1 MLQWILTVLY
11 ILLILGVFTIIL
23 VDRGD
28 SGRKFAWLL
37 VIAMLPVA
45 GLVLYLMFGINYR
58 HHWIFNRRH
67 QRYMDIFEAEATPEL
82 DRILFGHDNESA
94 VREEFRP
101 LARLL
106 GAESY
111 PSVTSGNDIEIITNG
126 QRKFDLLREDILAA
140 KESIHIEYFH
150 FGNDKGSKAIKR
162 LLMQKAR
169 EGVKVRFLYENIA
182 NFPIAS
188 AYYNAMRK
196 AGVEVVKFT
205 NPRMHLL
212 DLVTKLNYRN
222 HRKIVV
228 IDGKIG
234 YTGGMNI
241 NDHYFRLWR
250 DTHLRLTGNA
260 VAVLQHTFLDSW
272 LTGGGTIDKA
282 MIEFYPMA
290 KEPVI
295 PATEPPL
302 PVTESAHSVTEPPH
316 LVTESPHSVTEPAE
330 VPEKAG
336 LQRTVASTSSA
347 TGENGPAADEN
358 GLAAEGNGSAAGGN
372 GSAAGEKE
380 IDFHATH
387 PTLKNKLVQ
396 IVPDEPDLPLTILQ
410 LSYEWAL
417 QHAKKYIYLQTPYFV
432 PTEPVMDA
440 LKTAALCGVDVRL
453 MLPEVADNIL
463 MRPANRA
470 YYEEVLQAGVRIFLR
485 QGEFI
490 HAKTF
495 VCDDYLSSI
504 GSANLD
510 FRSFAINYEI
520 NAHIYDEETALMNKG
535 IFLYDLRQCRE
546 LTIEEWS
553 NRPWYSRLLESFMRL
568 FAPLL

>member
-1 MLQWILTVLY
+1 MLQWILTGFYV
-11 ILLILGVFTIIL
+11 LLILSVFTVIL
-23 VDRGD
+23 IDKGD

-37 VIAMLPVA
+37 IIAVLPVV

-67 QRYMDIFEAEATPEL
+67 QRYRDIFDAGTTPEL
-82 DRILFGHDNESA
+82 SRILFGHLYEEKI
-94 VREEFRP
+94 REEFRP

-106 GAESY
+106 GAEHY
-111 PSVTSGNDIEIITNG
+111 PSVTSGNDIEIITSG

-140 KESIHIEYFH
+140 RESIHIEYFH

-169 EGVKVRFLYENIA
+169 EGAKVRFLYENIA

-188 AYYNAMRK
+188 AYYNDMKK
-196 AGVEVVKFT
+196 AGVDVVKFT

-212 DLVTKLNYRN
+212 DLATKLNYRN

-241 NDHYFRLWR
+241 NDHYFRQWR
-250 DTHLRLTGNA
+250 DTHMRITGDA
-260 VAVLQHTFLDSW
+260 VAVLQYTFLDSW
-272 LTGGGTIDKA
+272 LTGGGTIDKP
-282 MIEFYPMA
+282 MIDFYPMA
-290 KEPVI
+290 KNQ
-295 PATEPPL
+295 
-302 PVTESAHSVTEPPH
+302 VTDDSTSVT
-316 LVTESPHSVTEPAE
+316 SANSVTVRQQAKVMDNIASASPAI
-330 VPEKAG
+330 
-336 LQRTVASTSSA
+336 
-347 TGENGPAADEN
+347 GE
-358 GLAAEGNGSAAGGN
+358 EG
-372 GSAAGEKE
+372 

-396 IVPDEPDLPLTILQ
+396 IVPDEPDLPLPILQ
-410 LSYEWAL
+410 LSYEWTL

-470 YYEEVLQAGVRIFLR
+470 YYEEALQAGVRIFLR

-510 FRSFAINYEI
+510 FRSFAINYEV
-520 NAHIYDEETALMNKG
+520 NSYIYDEEAALMNKN
-535 IFLYDLRQCRE
+535 IFMHDIRQCRE
-546 LTIEEWS
+546 LTLEEWS
-553 NRPWYSRLLESFMRL
+553 RRPWYSRLLESLMRL

>member
-1 MLQWILTVLY
+1 MQWVLSALY
-11 ILLILGVFTIIL
+11 FLLILSVFTVIL
-23 VDRGD
+23 VDNGD

-37 VIAMLPVA
+37 IIAVLPVV
-45 GLVLYLMFGINYR
+45 GLVLYFMFGINYR

-67 QRYMDIFEAEATPEL
+67 QRYRSIFETETTPEL
-82 DRILFGHDNESA
+82 NRILFGHDNESKI
-94 VREEFRP
+94 REEFRP

-106 GAESY
+106 GADGH
-111 PSVTSGNDIEIITNG
+111 PSVTSGNDLEIITSG
-126 QRKFDLLREDILAA
+126 QRKFDLLCEDILAA

-150 FGNDKGSKAIKR
+150 FGNDKGSNAIKR

-188 AYYNAMRK
+188 AYYNDMRK

-205 NPRMHLL
+205 NPRMHVL
-212 DLVTKLNYRN
+212 DLATKLNYRN

-250 DTHLRLTGNA
+250 DTHLRITGNA
-260 VAVLQHTFLDSW
+260 VAVLQYTFLDSW
-272 LTGGGTIDKA
+272 LTGGGTIDKE
-282 MIEFYPMA
+282 MIEFYPMV
-290 KEPVI
+290 KK
-295 PATEPPL
+295 
-302 PVTESAHSVTEPPH
+302 PVTEPSRPVAELVEATASEYSAPS
-316 LVTESPHSVTEPAE
+316 
-330 VPEKAG
+330 G
-336 LQRTVASTSSA
+336 ASTGSA
-347 TGENGPAADEN
+347 TED
-358 GLAAEGNGSAAGGN
+358 
-372 GSAAGEKE
+372 E
-380 IDFHATH
+380 IDFRATH
-387 PTLKNKLVQ
+387 PTLKDNLIQ
-396 IVPDEPDLPLTILQ
+396 IVPDEPDLPLPILQ

-440 LKTAALCGVDVRL
+440 LKTAAICGVDVRL
-453 MLPEVADNIL
+453 MLPEVADNLL

-470 YYEEVLQAGVRIFLR
+470 YYEEALQAGVRIFLR

-510 FRSFAINYEI
+510 FRSFAINYEV
-520 NAHIYDEETALMNKG
+520 NTYIYDESTAMMNKG
-535 IFLYDLRQCRE
+535 IFLHDLRLCRE
-546 LTIEEWS
+546 LTLEEW
-553 NRPWYSRLLESFMRL
+553 NKRPWYSRFLESFMRL

>member
-37 VIAMLPVA
+37 VIAVLPVV
-45 GLVLYLMFGINYR
+45 GLALYLMFGINYR

-67 QRYMDIFEAEATPEL
+67 QRYKDIFKAGTTPEL
-82 DRILFGHDNESA
+82 DRILFGHDNEA
-94 VREEFRP
+94 LVREEFRP

-106 GAESY
+106 GAENY
-111 PSVTSGNDIEIITNG
+111 PGVTSGNDLEIITNG
-126 QRKFDLLREDILAA
+126 QRKFDLLCSDILAA
-140 KESIHIEYFH
+140 RESIHIEYFH

-162 LLMQKAR
+162 LLMQKAQG
-169 EGVKVRFLYENIA
+169 GVKVRFLYENIA

-188 AYYNAMRK
+188 AYYNDMRK

-205 NPRMHLL
+205 NPRMHVL
-212 DLVTKLNYRN
+212 DLATKLNYRN

-228 IDGKIG
+228 IDGEIG

-250 DTHLRLTGNA
+250 DTHMRITGNA

-272 LTGGGTIDKA
+272 LTGGGTIDKP
-282 MIEFYPMA
+282 MIDYYPMA
-290 KEPVI
+290 KKPVAERVGSMTGDTSLETATAC
-295 PATEPPL
+295 PAVKE
-302 PVTESAHSVTEPPH
+302 
-316 LVTESPHSVTEPAE
+316 
-330 VPEKAG
+330 
-336 LQRTVASTSSA
+336 
-347 TGENGPAADEN
+347 
-358 GLAAEGNGSAAGGN
+358 EG
-372 GSAAGEKE
+372 

-387 PTLKNKLVQ
+387 PTLKGKLIQ
-396 IVPDEPDLPLTILQ
+396 IVPDEPDFPLPILQ
-410 LSYEWAL
+410 MSYEWAL
-417 QHAKKYIYLQTPYFV
+417 QHAKRYIYLQTPYFV

-453 MLPEVADNIL
+453 MLPEVADNPL

-470 YYEEVLQAGVRIFLR
+470 YYEEVLQTGVRIFLR
-485 QGEFI
+485 RGEFI

-510 FRSFAINYEI
+510 FRSFAINYEV
-520 NAHIYDEETALMNKG
+520 NACIYDEETAIMNKG
-535 IFLYDLRQCRE
+535 IFQYDLRQCHE
-546 LTIEEWS
+546 LTLQEWS
-553 NRPWYSRLLESFMRL
+553 ARPWYSRILESLTRL

>member
-302 PVTESAHSVTEPPH
+302 PVTESAHSVTEP
-316 LVTESPHSVTEPAE
+316 AE

-358 GLAAEGNGSAAGGN
+358 GLATEGN

>member
-11 ILLILGVFTIIL
+11 GLLILSVFTIIL

-37 VIAMLPVA
+37 VIAVLPVV
-45 GLVLYLMFGINYR
+45 GLALYLMFGINYR

-67 QRYMDIFEAEATPEL
+67 QRYRDIFEAGTTPEL
-82 DRILFGHDNESA
+82 NRILFGHDNEA
-94 VREEFRP
+94 QIREEFRP

-111 PSVTSGNDIEIITNG
+111 PSVTSGNDLEIITNG
-126 QRKFDLLREDILAA
+126 QRKFDLLCQDILAA

-150 FGNDKGSKAIKR
+150 FGNDKGSKAIKQ
-162 LLMQKAR
+162 LLMQKAH

-188 AYYNAMRK
+188 AYYNDMRK

-205 NPRMHLL
+205 NPRMHVL
-212 DLVTKLNYRN
+212 DLATKLNYRN

-228 IDGKIG
+228 IDGMIG

-250 DTHLRLTGNA
+250 DTHMRITGDA
-260 VAVLQHTFLDSW
+260 VAVLQYTFLDSW

-282 MIEFYPMA
+282 MIDFYPMA
-290 KEPVI
+290 KKS
-295 PATEPPL
+295 TT
-302 PVTESAHSVTEPPH
+302 VTEA
-316 LVTESPHSVTEPAE
+316 PHSVTEPVEVTEPIEVTEPVE
-330 VPEKAG
+330 VP
-336 LQRTVASTSSA
+336 
-347 TGENGPAADEN
+347 N
-358 GLAAEGNGSAAGGN
+358 
-372 GSAAGEKE
+372 E

-387 PTLKNKLVQ
+387 PVLKDKLVQ
-396 IVPDEPDLPLTILQ
+396 IVPDEPDLPLQILQ
-410 LSYEWAL
+410 MSYEWAL
-417 QHAKKYIYLQTPYFV
+417 QHAQRYIYLQTPYFV

-453 MLPEVADNIL
+453 MLPEVADNLL

-470 YYEEVLQAGVRIFLR
+470 YYEEALQAGVRIFLR

-510 FRSFAINYEI
+510 FRSFAINYEV
-520 NAHIYDEETALMNKG
+520 NAYIYDEQTAIMNKG
-535 IFLYDLRQCRE
+535 IFQYDLRQCHE
-546 LTIEEWS
+546 LTLEEWS
-553 NRPWYSRLLESFMRL
+553 ARPWYSRLLESLMRL

>member
-11 ILLILGVFTIIL
+11 ILLILSVFTIIL
-23 VDRGD
+23 IDRGD

-37 VIAMLPVA
+37 VIAVLPVV
-45 GLVLYLMFGINYR
+45 GLALYLMFGINYR

-67 QRYMDIFEAEATPEL
+67 QRYRDIFEAGTTPEL
-82 DRILFGHDNESA
+82 NRILFGHDNESA
-94 VREEFRP
+94 IREEFRP

-111 PSVTSGNDIEIITNG
+111 PSVTYGNDVEIITSG

-188 AYYNAMRK
+188 AYYNDMRK
-196 AGVEVVKFT
+196 AGVEIVKFT
-205 NPRMHLL
+205 NPRMHVL
-212 DLVTKLNYRN
+212 DLATKLNYRN

-241 NDHYFRLWR
+241 NDHYFRQWR
-250 DTHLRLTGNA
+250 DTHMRITGDA
-260 VAVLQHTFLDSW
+260 VAVLQYTFLDSW
-272 LTGGGTIDKA
+272 LTGGGTIDKV
-282 MIEFYPMA
+282 MIDFYPMA
-290 KEPVI
+290 K
-295 PATEPPL
+295 T
-302 PVTESAHSVTEPPH
+302 PVTEPV
-316 LVTESPHSVTEPAE
+316 E
-330 VPEKAG
+330 VPERAEA
-336 LQRTVASTSSA
+336 LQTFASTSSA
-347 TGENGPAADEN
+347 TGDT
-358 GLAAEGNGSAAGGN
+358 GSAAGDT
-372 GSAAGEKE
+372 GSE
-380 IDFHATH
+380 IDFRATH
-387 PTLKNKLVQ
+387 PTLKGKLIQ
-396 IVPDEPDLPLTILQ
+396 IVPDEPDLPLPILQ
-410 LSYEWAL
+410 MSYEWAL

-453 MLPEVADNIL
+453 MLPEVADNLL

-485 QGEFI
+485 KGEFI

-510 FRSFAINYEI
+510 FRSFAINYEV
-520 NAHIYDEETALMNKG
+520 NSYIYDEETAQMNKG
-535 IFLYDLRQCRE
+535 IFMYDLRQCHE
-546 LTIEEWS
+546 LTLEEW
-553 NRPWYSRLLESFMRL
+553 NARPWYSRILESFMRL

>member
-1 MLQWILTVLY
+1 MLQWILTGFY
-11 ILLILGVFTIIL
+11 FLLILSVFTVIL
-23 VDRGD
+23 IDKGD

-37 VIAMLPVA
+37 IIAVLPVI

-67 QRYMDIFEAEATPEL
+67 QRYRDIFDAGTTPEL
-82 DRILFGHDNESA
+82 NRILFGHLNEEKI
-94 VREEFRP
+94 REEFRP

-106 GAESY
+106 GAEHY
-111 PSVTSGNDIEIITNG
+111 PSVTSGNDIEIITSG

-140 KESIHIEYFH
+140 RESIHIEYFH

-188 AYYNAMRK
+188 AYYNDMRK
-196 AGVEVVKFT
+196 AGVDVVKFT

-212 DLVTKLNYRN
+212 DLATKLNYRN

-250 DTHLRLTGNA
+250 DTHMRITGDA

-272 LTGGGTIDKA
+272 LTGGGTIDKP
-282 MIEFYPMA
+282 MIDYYPMA
-290 KEPVI
+290 KRPV
-295 PATEPPL
+295 
-302 PVTESAHSVTEPPH
+302 
-316 LVTESPHSVTEPAE
+316 LVNEPAE
-330 VPEKAG
+330 VTGRANDIPDNVALMVGEPC
-336 LQRTVASTSSA
+336 RTTSSA
-347 TGENGPAADEN
+347 TGDAD
-358 GLAAEGNGSAAGGN
+358 S
-372 GSAAGEKE
+372 E

-387 PTLKNKLVQ
+387 PILKGKLVQ
-396 IVPDEPDLPLTILQ
+396 IVPDEPDLPLPILQ
-410 LSYEWAL
+410 MSYEWVL
-417 QHAKKYIYLQTPYFV
+417 QHAKEYIYLQTPYFV

-440 LKTAALCGVDVRL
+440 LKTAALCDVDVRL

-470 YYEEVLQAGVRIFLR
+470 YYEEALQAGVRIFLR

-510 FRSFAINYEI
+510 FRSFAINYEV
-520 NAHIYDEETALMNKG
+520 NSYIYDEEAALMNKG
-535 IFLYDLRQCRE
+535 IFMHDIRQCRE
-546 LTIEEWS
+546 LTLEEWS
-553 NRPWYSRLLESFMRL
+553 RRPWYSRLLESLMRL

>member
-37 VIAMLPVA
+37 VIAVLPVA

-67 QRYMDIFEAEATPEL
+67 QRYRDIFEAETTPEL
-82 DRILFGHDNESA
+82 NRILFGHDNESA

-111 PSVTSGNDIEIITNG
+111 PSVTSGNDIEIITSG
-126 QRKFDLLREDILAA
+126 QRKFDLLCEDILAA

-162 LLMQKAR
+162 LLMQKAQ

-212 DLVTKLNYRN
+212 DLATKLNYRN

-260 VAVLQHTFLDSW
+260 VAVLQYTFLDSW

-290 KEPVI
+290 KNH
-295 PATEPPL
+295 
-302 PVTESAHSVTEPPH
+302 SSVTEPVEAPER
-316 LVTESPHSVTEPAE
+316 TEHS
-330 VPEKAG
+330 
-336 LQRTVASTSSA
+336 QTVASTSSA
-347 TGENGPAADEN
+347 TGEAGPAT
-358 GLAAEGNGSAAGGN
+358 EGN
-372 GSAAGEKE
+372 E

-387 PTLKNKLVQ
+387 PTLRNKLVQ

-432 PTEPVMDA
+432 PTEPVLDA

-470 YYEEVLQAGVRIFLR
+470 YYEEVLKTGVRIFLR

-553 NRPWYSRLLESFMRL
+553 DRPWYSRLLESFMRL

>member
-1 MLQWILTVLY
+1 MLQWILTGLY
-11 ILLILGVFTIIL
+11 VLLILSVFTVIL
-23 VDRGD
+23 VDKGD

-37 VIAMLPVA
+37 IIAVLPVV
-45 GLVLYLMFGINYR
+45 GLALYLMFGINYR

-67 QRYMDIFEAEATPEL
+67 QRYRDIFEAGTTPEL
-82 DRILFGHDNESA
+82 NRILFAHSNEEKI
-94 VREEFRP
+94 REEFRP

-106 GAESY
+106 GAEHY
-111 PSVTSGNDIEIITNG
+111 PSVTSGNDIEVITSG

-196 AGVEVVKFT
+196 AGVEIVKFT

-212 DLVTKLNYRN
+212 DLATKLNYRN

-250 DTHLRLTGNA
+250 DTHLRITGNA
-260 VAVLQHTFLDSW
+260 VAVLQYTFLDSW
-272 LTGGGTIDKA
+272 LTGGGTIDKE
-282 MIEFYPMA
+282 MIDFYPMA
-290 KEPVI
+290 KK
-295 PATEPPL
+295 PATEIN
-302 PVTESAHSVTEPPH
+302 SSVTEPSRPVAE
-316 LVTESPHSVTEPAE
+316 LVE
-330 VPEKAG
+330 
-336 LQRTVASTSSA
+336 A
-347 TGENGPAADEN
+347 TDN
-358 GLAAEGNGSAAGGN
+358 
-372 GSAAGEKE
+372 E
-380 IDFHATH
+380 IDFRATH
-387 PTLKNKLVQ
+387 PTLKGKLVQ
-396 IVPDEPDLPLTILQ
+396 IVPDEPDLPLPILQ

-440 LKTAALCGVDVRL
+440 LKTAAICGVDVRL

-470 YYEEVLQAGVRIFLR
+470 YYEEALQAGVRIFLR

-510 FRSFAINYEI
+510 FRSFAINYEV
-520 NAHIYDEETALMNKG
+520 NSYIYDEETARMNKG

-546 LTIEEWS
+546 LTLDEW
-553 NRPWYSRLLESFMRL
+553 NRRPWYSRLLESLMRL

>member
-1 MLQWILTVLY
+1 MLQWILTGLY
-11 ILLILGVFTIIL
+11 VLLILSVFTVIL
-23 VDRGD
+23 VDKGD

-37 VIAMLPVA
+37 IIAVLPVV
-45 GLVLYLMFGINYR
+45 GLALYLMFGINYR

-67 QRYMDIFEAEATPEL
+67 QRYRDIFEAGTTPEL
-82 DRILFGHDNESA
+82 NRILFGHSNEEKI
-94 VREEFRP
+94 REEFRP

-106 GAESY
+106 GAENY
-111 PSVTSGNDIEIITNG
+111 PSVTSGNDIEVITSG
-126 QRKFDLLREDILAA
+126 QRKFDLLREDIMAA

-196 AGVEVVKFT
+196 AGVEIVKFT

-212 DLVTKLNYRN
+212 DFATKLNYRN

-250 DTHLRLTGNA
+250 DTHLRITGNA
-260 VAVLQHTFLDSW
+260 VAVLQYTFLDSW

-282 MIEFYPMA
+282 MIDFYPMA
-290 KEPVI
+290 KNK
-295 PATEPPL
+295 
-302 PVTESAHSVTEPPH
+302 SSVTEY
-316 LVTESPHSVTEPAE
+316 SSSVTEPAE
-330 VPEKAG
+330 VPE
-336 LQRTVASTSSA
+336 RTEHSQAVASTSSA
-347 TGENGPAADEN
+347 I
-358 GLAAEGNGSAAGGN
+358 GNTS
-372 GSAAGEKE
+372 SVIEEKE
-380 IDFHATH
+380 IDFRATH
-387 PTLKNKLVQ
+387 PTLKDKLVQ
-396 IVPDEPDLPLTILQ
+396 IVPDEPDLPLPILQ

-417 QHAKKYIYLQTPYFV
+417 QHAKEYIYLQTPYFV

-510 FRSFAINYEI
+510 FRSFAINYEV
-520 NAHIYDEETALMNKG
+520 NSYIYDEETALMNKG
-535 IFLYDLRQCRE
+535 IFLYDLRQCHE
-546 LTIEEWS
+546 LTLEEW
-553 NRPWYSRLLESFMRL
+553 NRRPWYSRLLESLMRL

>member
-222 HRKIVV
+222 HRKIAV

-316 LVTESPHSVTEPAE
+316 LVTEPAE

-358 GLAAEGNGSAAGGN
+358 GLATEGN

>member
-1 MLQWILTVLY
+1 MLQWILTGFYV
-11 ILLILGVFTIIL
+11 LLILSVFTVIL
-23 VDRGD
+23 IDKGD

-37 VIAMLPVA
+37 IIAVLPVV

-67 QRYMDIFEAEATPEL
+67 QRYRDIFDAGTTPEL
-82 DRILFGHDNESA
+82 SRILFGHLNEEKI
-94 VREEFRP
+94 REEFRP

-106 GAESY
+106 GAEHY
-111 PSVTSGNDIEIITNG
+111 PSVTSGNDIEIITSG

-140 KESIHIEYFH
+140 RESIHIEYFH

-188 AYYNAMRK
+188 AYYNDMKK
-196 AGVEVVKFT
+196 AGVDVVKFT

-212 DLVTKLNYRN
+212 DLATKLNYRN

-241 NDHYFRLWR
+241 NDHYFRQWR
-250 DTHLRLTGNA
+250 DTHMRITGDA
-260 VAVLQHTFLDSW
+260 VAVLQYTFLDSW
-272 LTGGGTIDKA
+272 LTGGGTIDKP
-282 MIEFYPMA
+282 MIDFYPMA
-290 KEPVI
+290 KNQ
-295 PATEPPL
+295 
-302 PVTESAHSVTEPPH
+302 VTDDSTSVT
-316 LVTESPHSVTEPAE
+316 SANSVTVRQQAKVMDNIASASPAI
-330 VPEKAG
+330 
-336 LQRTVASTSSA
+336 
-347 TGENGPAADEN
+347 GE
-358 GLAAEGNGSAAGGN
+358 EG
-372 GSAAGEKE
+372 

-396 IVPDEPDLPLTILQ
+396 IVPDEPDLPLPILQ
-410 LSYEWAL
+410 LSYEWTL

-440 LKTAALCGVDVRL
+440 LKTAALCCVDVRL

-470 YYEEVLQAGVRIFLR
+470 YYEEALQAGVRIFLR

-510 FRSFAINYEI
+510 FRSFAINYEV
-520 NAHIYDEETALMNKG
+520 NSYIYDEEAALMNKN
-535 IFLYDLRQCRE
+535 IFMHDIRQCRE
-546 LTIEEWS
+546 LTLEEWS
-553 NRPWYSRLLESFMRL
+553 RRPWYSRLLESLMRL

>member
-37 VIAMLPVA
+37 VIAVLPVV
-45 GLVLYLMFGINYR
+45 GLALYLMFGINYR

-67 QRYMDIFEAEATPEL
+67 QRYKDIFKAGTTPEL
-82 DRILFGHDNESA
+82 DRILFGHDNEA
-94 VREEFRP
+94 LVREEFRP

-106 GAESY
+106 GAENY
-111 PSVTSGNDIEIITNG
+111 PGVTSGNDLEIITNG
-126 QRKFDLLREDILAA
+126 QRKFDLLCSDILAA
-140 KESIHIEYFH
+140 RESIHIEYFH

-162 LLMQKAR
+162 LLMQKAQG
-169 EGVKVRFLYENIA
+169 GVKVRFLYENIA

-188 AYYNAMRK
+188 AYYNDMRK

-205 NPRMHLL
+205 NPRMHVL
-212 DLVTKLNYRN
+212 DLATKLNYRN

-228 IDGKIG
+228 IDGEIG

-250 DTHLRLTGNA
+250 DTHMRITGNA

-272 LTGGGTIDKA
+272 LTGGGTIDKP
-282 MIEFYPMA
+282 MIDYYPMA
-290 KEPVI
+290 KKPIAERVGSMTGDTSLETATAC
-295 PATEPPL
+295 PAVKE
-302 PVTESAHSVTEPPH
+302 
-316 LVTESPHSVTEPAE
+316 
-330 VPEKAG
+330 
-336 LQRTVASTSSA
+336 
-347 TGENGPAADEN
+347 
-358 GLAAEGNGSAAGGN
+358 EG
-372 GSAAGEKE
+372 

-387 PTLKNKLVQ
+387 PTLKGKLIQ
-396 IVPDEPDLPLTILQ
+396 IVPDEPDFPLPILQ
-410 LSYEWAL
+410 MSYEWAL
-417 QHAKKYIYLQTPYFV
+417 QHAKRYIYLQTPYFV

-453 MLPEVADNIL
+453 MLPEVADNPL

-485 QGEFI
+485 RGEFI

-510 FRSFAINYEI
+510 FRSFAINYEV
-520 NAHIYDEETALMNKG
+520 NACIYDEETAIMNKG
-535 IFLYDLRQCRE
+535 IFQYDLRQCHE
-546 LTIEEWS
+546 LTLQEWS
-553 NRPWYSRLLESFMRL
+553 ARPWYSRILESLTRL

>member
-11 ILLILGVFTIIL
+11 GLLILSVFTIIL

-37 VIAMLPVA
+37 VIAVLPFV

-67 QRYMDIFEAEATPEL
+67 QRYRDIFEAGTTPEL
-82 DRILFGHDNESA
+82 NRILFSHDNEA
-94 VREEFRP
+94 QIREEFRP
-101 LARLL
+101 LAKLL

-111 PSVTSGNDIEIITNG
+111 PSVTGGNDLEIITNG
-126 QRKFDLLREDILAA
+126 QRKFDLLCKDILAA

-150 FGNDKGSKAIKR
+150 FGNDKGSKAIKQ
-162 LLMQKAR
+162 LLMQKAH

-188 AYYNAMRK
+188 AYYNDMRK

-205 NPRMHLL
+205 NPRMHVL
-212 DLVTKLNYRN
+212 DLATKLNYRN

-228 IDGKIG
+228 IDGTIG

-250 DTHLRLTGNA
+250 DTHMRITGNA
-260 VAVLQHTFLDSW
+260 VAVLQYTFLDSW

-282 MIEFYPMA
+282 MIDFYPMA
-290 KEPVI
+290 KKS
-295 PATEPPL
+295 TT
-302 PVTESAHSVTEPPH
+302 VTEA
-316 LVTESPHSVTEPAE
+316 PHSVTEPVEVTEPAE
-330 VPEKAG
+330 V
-336 LQRTVASTSSA
+336 TVPV
-347 TGENGPAADEN
+347 EVPN
-358 GLAAEGNGSAAGGN
+358 
-372 GSAAGEKE
+372 E

-387 PTLKNKLVQ
+387 PILKDKLVQ
-396 IVPDEPDLPLTILQ
+396 IVPDEPDLPLPILQ
-410 LSYEWAL
+410 MSYEWAL
-417 QHAKKYIYLQTPYFV
+417 QHAKRYIYLQTPYFV

-453 MLPEVADNIL
+453 MLPKVADNLL

-470 YYEEVLQAGVRIFLR
+470 YYEEALQAGVRIFLR
-485 QGEFI
+485 KGEFI

-510 FRSFAINYEI
+510 FRSFAINYEV
-520 NAHIYDEETALMNKG
+520 NAYIYDEQTAIMNKG
-535 IFLYDLRQCRE
+535 IFQYDLRQCHE
-546 LTIEEWS
+546 LTLEEWS
-553 NRPWYSRLLESFMRL
+553 TRPWYSRILESFMRL

>member
-1 MLQWILTVLY
+1 MQWILSVLY
-11 ILLILGVFTIIL
+11 FLLILSVFTVIL
-23 VDRGD
+23 VDKGD

-37 VIAMLPVA
+37 IIAVLPVV
-45 GLVLYLMFGINYR
+45 GLVLYFMFGINYR

-67 QRYMDIFEAEATPEL
+67 QRYRNIFETETSPEL
-82 DRILFGHDNESA
+82 NRILFGHGNESKI
-94 VREEFRP
+94 REEFRP

-106 GAESY
+106 GADGH
-111 PSVTSGNDIEIITNG
+111 PSVTSGNDLEIITSG
-126 QRKFDLLREDILAA
+126 QRKFDLLCEDILAA

-188 AYYNAMRK
+188 AYYNDMRE

-205 NPRMHLL
+205 NPRMHVL
-212 DLVTKLNYRN
+212 DLATKLNYRN

-228 IDGKIG
+228 IDGKTG

-250 DTHLRLTGNA
+250 DTHLRITGDA
-260 VAVLQHTFLDSW
+260 VAVLQYTFLDSW
-272 LTGGGTIDKA
+272 LTGGGTIDRA
-282 MIEFYPMA
+282 MIDYYPMA
-290 KEPVI
+290 RKPAPVI
-295 PATEPPL
+295 EPEASINEPNS
-302 PVTESAHSVTEPPH
+302 PVTSAGSVTVQKRDI
-316 LVTESPHSVTEPAE
+316 LDN
-330 VPEKAG
+330 
-336 LQRTVASTSSA
+336 VASTSSA
-347 TGENGPAADEN
+347 TGNTSSATGTT
-358 GLAAEGNGSAAGGN
+358 GSATGDAD
-372 GSAAGEKE
+372 SE

-387 PTLKNKLVQ
+387 PILKGKLVQ
-396 IVPDEPDLPLTILQ
+396 IVPDEPDLPLPILQ
-410 LSYEWAL
+410 MSYEWAL
-417 QHAKKYIYLQTPYFV
+417 QHARKYIFLQTPYFV

-453 MLPEVADNIL
+453 MLPEVADNLL

-470 YYEEVLQAGVRIFLR
+470 YYEDALQAGVRIFLR

-510 FRSFAINYEI
+510 FRSFAINYEV
-520 NAHIYDEETALMNKG
+520 NAYIYDEQTALMNKG

-546 LTIEEWS
+546 LTIEEWDK
-553 NRPWYSRLLESFMRL
+553 RPWYSRFLESFMRL

>member
-1 MLQWILTVLY
+1 MLQWILTALY
-11 ILLILGVFTIIL
+11 ILLILSVFTIIL
-23 VDRGD
+23 IDRGD

-37 VIAMLPVA
+37 VIAVLPVV
-45 GLVLYLMFGINYR
+45 GLALYLMFGINYR

-67 QRYMDIFEAEATPEL
+67 QRYRDIFEAGTTPEL
-82 DRILFGHDNESA
+82 NRILFGHDNECDI
-94 VREEFRP
+94 REEFRP

-106 GAESY
+106 GAEGY
-111 PSVTSGNDIEIITNG
+111 PSVTSGNDVEIITSG

-169 EGVKVRFLYENIA
+169 DGVKVRFLYENIA

-188 AYYNAMRK
+188 AYYNDMRR

-205 NPRMHLL
+205 NPRMHVL
-212 DLVTKLNYRN
+212 DFATKLNYRN

-241 NDHYFRLWR
+241 NDHYFRQWR
-250 DTHLRLTGNA
+250 DTHMRITGNA
-260 VAVLQHTFLDSW
+260 VAVLQYTFLDSW

-282 MIEFYPMA
+282 MIDFYPMA
-290 KEPVI
+290 KKP
-295 PATEPPL
+295 
-302 PVTESAHSVTEPPH
+302 
-316 LVTESPHSVTEPAE
+316 VTEPAE
-330 VPEKAG
+330 VTAQGP
-336 LQRTVASTSSA
+336 QIQDNVASASSA
-347 TGENGPAADEN
+347 AKDV
-358 GLAAEGNGSAAGGN
+358 
-372 GSAAGEKE
+372 E
-380 IDFHATH
+380 IDFRATH
-387 PTLKNKLVQ
+387 QTLRNKLIQ
-396 IVPDEPDLPLTILQ
+396 IVPDEPDLPLPILQ

-417 QHAKKYIYLQTPYFV
+417 QHAQKYIYLQTPYFV

-470 YYEEVLQAGVRIFLR
+470 YYEEALQAGVRIFLR
-485 QGEFI
+485 RGEFI

-495 VCDDYLSSI
+495 VCDDYLTSI

-510 FRSFAINYEI
+510 FRSFAINYEV
-520 NAHIYDEETALMNKG
+520 NSYIYDEQTALMNKG
-535 IFLYDLRQCRE
+535 IFMYDLRQCHE
-546 LTIEEWS
+546 LTLEEWS
-553 NRPWYSRLLESFMRL
+553 HRPWYSRLLESFMRL

>member
-1 MLQWILTVLY
+1 MLQWILTALY
-11 ILLILGVFTIIL
+11 ILLILSVFTIIL
-23 VDRGD
+23 IDRGD

-37 VIAMLPVA
+37 VIAVLPVV
-45 GLVLYLMFGINYR
+45 GLALYLMFGINYR

-67 QRYMDIFEAEATPEL
+67 QRYRDIFEAGTTPEL
-82 DRILFGHDNESA
+82 NRILFGHDNECDI
-94 VREEFRP
+94 REEFRP

-106 GAESY
+106 GAEGY
-111 PSVTSGNDIEIITNG
+111 PSVTSGNDVEIITSG

-169 EGVKVRFLYENIA
+169 DGVKVRFLYENIA

-188 AYYNAMRK
+188 AYYNDMRR

-205 NPRMHLL
+205 NPRMHVL
-212 DLVTKLNYRN
+212 DFATKLNYRN

-241 NDHYFRLWR
+241 NDHYFRQWR
-250 DTHLRLTGNA
+250 DTHMRITGNA
-260 VAVLQHTFLDSW
+260 VAVLQYTFLDSW

-282 MIEFYPMA
+282 MIDFYPMA
-290 KEPVI
+290 KKP
-295 PATEPPL
+295 
-302 PVTESAHSVTEPPH
+302 
-316 LVTESPHSVTEPAE
+316 VTEPAE
-330 VPEKAG
+330 VTAQGP
-336 LQRTVASTSSA
+336 QIQDNVASASSA
-347 TGENGPAADEN
+347 AKDE
-358 GLAAEGNGSAAGGN
+358 
-372 GSAAGEKE
+372 E
-380 IDFHATH
+380 IDFRATH
-387 PTLKNKLVQ
+387 QTLRNKLIQ
-396 IVPDEPDLPLTILQ
+396 IVPDEPDLPLPILQ

-417 QHAKKYIYLQTPYFV
+417 QHAQKYIYLQTPYFV

-470 YYEEVLQAGVRIFLR
+470 YYEEALQAGVRIFLR
-485 QGEFI
+485 RGEFI

-495 VCDDYLSSI
+495 VCDDYLTSI

-510 FRSFAINYEI
+510 FRSFAINYEV
-520 NAHIYDEETALMNKG
+520 NSYIYNEQTALMNKG
-535 IFLYDLRQCRE
+535 IFMYDLRQCHE
-546 LTIEEWS
+546 LTLEEWS
-553 NRPWYSRLLESFMRL
+553 HRPWYSRLLESFMRL